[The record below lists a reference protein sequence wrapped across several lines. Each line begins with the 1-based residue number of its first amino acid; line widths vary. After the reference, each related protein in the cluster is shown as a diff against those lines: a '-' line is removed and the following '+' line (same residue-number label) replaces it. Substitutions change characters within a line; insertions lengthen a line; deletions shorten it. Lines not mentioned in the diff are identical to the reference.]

1 MRRLVTITLPCLF
14 LMLVGCG
21 TTPNPRFYAI
31 TSAPAPPPASS
42 STMTVSVGPVTIP
55 AAVDRPQIVLTV
67 GPNRVRLEEFDR
79 WAAPLQNDIARAVA
93 ANLVAALGTSRV
105 MLASAPVTA
114 TVDYRAI
121 IEVQQFE
128 STLGQAAVLDAVW
141 AVSRTK
147 DGKSQTG
154 RTTAREST
162 SDGSFEALAAAH
174 SRAIGRLSQD
184 LADALRELARSG
196 S

>member
-1 MRRLVTITLPCLF
+1 MRRLVTITLPSLF

-21 TTPNPRFYAI
+21 TTPNPRFYAL
-31 TSAPAPPPASS
+31 TGAPAPPASS
-42 STMTVSVGPVTIP
+42 STMSVSVGPVTIP

-121 IEVQQFE
+121 IEIQQFE

-154 RTTAREST
+154 RTTAREAT
-162 SDGSFEALAAAH
+162 ADGSFDALAAAH
-174 SRAIGRLSQD
+174 SRAVGRLSQD
-184 LADALRELARSG
+184 LANAVQELARSG

>member
-21 TTPNPRFYAI
+21 TTPNPRFYAL
-31 TSAPAPPPASS
+31 TSAPAPPSSAS

-114 TVDYRAI
+114 IVDYRAI
-121 IEVQQFE
+121 IEIQQFE
-128 STLGQAAVLDAVW
+128 STLGQAALLDAVW
-141 AVSRTK
+141 AVVRTK

-162 SDGSFEALAAAH
+162 SDGGFDALAAAH
-174 SRAIGRLSQD
+174 SRALGRLSQD
-184 LADALRELARSG
+184 LANAMRELARSG

>member
-1 MRRLVTITLPCLF
+1 MRCLVTITLPCLF

-93 ANLVAALGTSRV
+93 ANLVAGLGTSRV

>member
-21 TTPNPRFYAI
+21 TTPNPRFYAL
-31 TSAPAPPPASS
+31 TGAPAPPASS
-42 STMTVSVGPVTIP
+42 STMSVSVGPVTIP

-79 WAAPLQNDIARAVA
+79 WEAPLQNDIARAVA

-121 IEVQQFE
+121 IEIQQFE
-128 STLGQAAVLDAVW
+128 STLGQTALLDAVW
-141 AVSRTK
+141 AVSRPK

-154 RTTAREST
+154 RTTAREAT
-162 SDGSFEALAAAH
+162 SDGSFDALAAAH
-174 SRAIGRLSQD
+174 SRAVGRLSHD
-184 LADALRELARSG
+184 LANAVRELERSG
-196 S
+196 Q

>member
-14 LMLVGCG
+14 LMLGGCG
-21 TTPNPRFYAI
+21 TTPNPRFYAL
-31 TSAPAPPPASS
+31 TGAPEPPASS
-42 STMTVSVGPVTIP
+42 SSTMSVSVGPVTIP

-114 TVDYRAI
+114 IVDYRAI
-121 IEVQQFE
+121 IEIQRFE
-128 STLGQAAVLDAVW
+128 STLGQAALLDAVW
-141 AVSRTK
+141 AVTRTK

-154 RTTAREST
+154 RTTARESA
-162 SDGSFEALAAAH
+162 SDGSFDALAAAH

-184 LADALRELARSG
+184 LASAVREFSG
-196 S
+196 Q

>member
-21 TTPNPRFYAI
+21 TTPNPRFYAL
-31 TSAPAPPPASS
+31 TGAPAPPASS

-67 GPNRVRLEEFDR
+67 APNRVRLEEFDR

-114 TVDYRAI
+114 IVDYRAV
-121 IEVQQFE
+121 IEIQRFE
-128 STLGQAAVLDAVW
+128 STLGEAALLEAVW

-147 DGKSQTG
+147 DGKAQTG

-162 SDGSFEALAAAH
+162 SDRSFDALAAAH
-174 SRAIGRLSQD
+174 SRAVGRLSQD
-184 LADALRELARSG
+184 LAEALRGLER
-196 S
+196 